1 MSSAG
6 LGLLVCLC
14 CVSFALVISI
24 VWCALGELCLFVV
37 GGVLLVCLFCFLFV
51 VVCGFLLVVYLVL
64 ICWFVLP
71 VWALPGVGSWCGFFL
86 VWFVGV
92 LVLC

>member
-1 MSSAG
+1 MSAL
-6 LGLLVCLC
+6 LGSFTRLSVLCVSCVCLWLVVC
-14 CVSFALVISI
+14 CLY
-24 VWCALGELCLFVV
+24 
-37 GGVLLVCLFCFLFV
+37 VCVFFLFV

-64 ICWFVLP
+64 ICWFALP
-71 VWALPGVGSWCGFFL
+71 VLALPGVGSWCGFFS